1 MRRTAFILPFILLP
15 LAAGCGG
22 SGSSDNA
29 DTTASGSGGATV
41 IKVMLGE
48 PKEFALIPAPG
59 TVPSGKVTFAVTN
72 GGAVVHEMVVI
83 KTDTAAGELGDANG
97 EADETNAVGEVADL
111 DPGKAKSITLDL
123 APGHYALLCNLP
135 GHYTGGMFA
144 DFEVT

>member
-1 MRRTAFILPFILLP
+1 MIKTALILPFILLP

-29 DTTASGSGGATV
+29 APTANGSATV
-41 IKVMLGE
+41 IEVVLGE
-48 PKEFALIPAPG
+48 PTEFALIPDPG
-59 TVPSGKVTFAVTN
+59 TVESGKVTFAVTN
-72 GGAVVHEMVVI
+72 RGAVVHEMVVT
-83 KTDTAAGELGDANG
+83 KTDTGAGELGDANG
-97 EADETNAVGEVADL
+97 EADESNALGELADL
-111 DPGKAKSITLDL
+111 GAGESKSITLDL